1 MKPCVTGKKMYPTM
15 EIAED
20 ALIEARTQFEYKAN
34 QGPIGVYVCD
44 DCGYY
49 HLTSQGKMN
58 DRLAAQLKDGKIN
71 LQKEANQWIDKLK
84 QR

>member
-1 MKPCVTGKKMYPTM
+1 MKPCATSKKMYSSH

-20 ALIEARTQFEYKAN
+20 ALIEARTQFDYKVN
-34 QGPIGVYVCD
+34 QGPIGVYLCE

-58 DRLAAQLKDGKIN
+58 ERLAAQLKDGKIK
-71 LQKEANQWIDKLK
+71 LQKEANQWLNKMK
-84 QR
+84 RR

>member
-1 MKPCVTGKKMYPTM
+1 MYPSQ

-20 ALIEARTQFEYKAN
+20 ALIEARTQFDYKEN
-34 QGPIGVYVCD
+34 QGPIGIYLCE

-58 DRLAAQLKDGKIN
+58 ERLAAQLKDGKIK
-71 LQKEANQWIDKLK
+71 LQKEANQWMDKLK
-84 QR
+84 KRWL

>member
-1 MKPCVTGKKMYPTM
+1 MKPCTSAKKMYPSL

-20 ALIEARTQFEYKAN
+20 ALIEARTQFDYQVN
-34 QGPIGVYVCD
+34 QGPIGVYLCE

-58 DRLAAQLKDGKIN
+58 ENLAAQLKDGKIKR
-71 LQKEANQWIDKLK
+71 QKEANQWMTKLK
-84 QR
+84 KR

>member
-1 MKPCVTGKKMYPTM
+1 MKPCPTTKKMYPSL

-20 ALIEARTQFEYKAN
+20 ALIEARTQFDYKPN
-34 QGPIGVYVCD
+34 QGPVGVYLCD

-58 DRLAAQLKDGKIN
+58 EKLATQLKDGKIK
-71 LQKEANQWIDKLK
+71 LQKEANQWLDKLK
-84 QR
+84 KR

>member
-1 MKPCVTGKKMYPTM
+1 MKPCITSKKMYPSQ

-20 ALIEARTQFEYKAN
+20 ALIEARTQFDYKEN
-34 QGPIGVYVCD
+34 QGPIGIYLCE

-58 DRLAAQLKDGKIN
+58 ERLAAQLKDGKIK
-71 LQKEANQWIDKLK
+71 LQKEANQWMDKLK
-84 QR
+84 KR

>member
-1 MKPCVTGKKMYPTM
+1 MKPCATSKKMYPSQ

-20 ALIEARTQFEYKAN
+20 ALIEARTQFDYKPN
-34 QGPIGVYVCD
+34 QGPVGVYLCE

-58 DRLAAQLKDGKIN
+58 ERLAAQLKDGKIKR
-71 LQKEANQWIDKLK
+71 QKEANQWMDKLK
-84 QR
+84 KR